1 MIRSV
6 WLAFGCL
13 VFIATLAVFKA
24 GVSTLPKLEAA
35 VPADLVEAGASQAVL
50 PKADRLDDLSEPK
63 PVQSVAVVPPAA
75 APQPQAKT
83 TKLVARHWRD
93 SYGKLK
99 KRKHHRHY
107 ATHTRASQ
115 KKVRRARR

>member
-24 GVSTLPKLEAA
+24 GVATLPKLEAA
-35 VPADLVEAGASQAVL
+35 VPADVAEAGTAQAVL
-50 PKADRLDDLSEPK
+50 PKADRLDDASEPK

-75 APQPQAKT
+75 APQPKAKT

-99 KRKHHRHY
+99 KRTHHRQY
-107 ATHTRASQ
+107 AAHSRASH
-115 KKVRRARR
+115 KKYRRGRR